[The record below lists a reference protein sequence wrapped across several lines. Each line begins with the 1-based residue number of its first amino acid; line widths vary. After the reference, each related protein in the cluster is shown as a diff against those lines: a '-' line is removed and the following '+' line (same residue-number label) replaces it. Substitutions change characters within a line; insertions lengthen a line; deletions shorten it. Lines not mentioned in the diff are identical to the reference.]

1 MVAPKDPEDTAR
13 DPPTP
18 PRLRGQL
25 PNPDLPGWFGKSRNF
40 LKI

>member
-18 PRLRGQL
+18 PASRVSCRILACPAGSA
-25 PNPDLPGWFGKSRNF
+25 NPATFWKF
-40 LKI
+40 